1 MAKLNDSLIKA
12 TPQGDKEYIL
22 ADGDGLYLRV
32 RPTGKAW
39 FFRYKL
45 FGKPAKVSLGRYPTV
60 SLAAARKRAWEE
72 TEKLTVGVDPRDAR
86 LVERARTQGDSAPGA
101 ARLSVDR

>member
-39 FFRYKL
+39 FFRYKP
-45 FGKPAKVSLGRYPTV
+45 FGKPAKVSLG
-60 SLAAARKRAWEE
+60 S
-72 TEKLTVGVDPRDAR
+72 
-86 LVERARTQGDSAPGA
+86 
-101 ARLSVDR
+101 